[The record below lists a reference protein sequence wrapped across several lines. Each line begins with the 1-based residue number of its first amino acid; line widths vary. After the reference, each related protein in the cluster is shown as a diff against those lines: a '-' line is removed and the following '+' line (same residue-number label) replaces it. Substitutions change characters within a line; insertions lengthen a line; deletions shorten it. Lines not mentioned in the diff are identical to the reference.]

1 MFWKKLSLDAVA
13 EKIAA
18 LGVPGLILAIAI
30 SYSGYA
36 GGAAIVSVLA
46 TMGGPLG
53 MIGGIVLL
61 GILVLISN
69 AIATYGAEVV
79 IKKVIVNLKTKGLSK
94 EEVLKKI
101 NSYPISMG
109 LKLKAKEYIEK
120 YWNTI

>member
-1 MFWKKLSLDAVA
+1 MFWKKLSLDTVA

-18 LGVPGLILAIAI
+18 LGVPGLILVIGIAF
-30 SYSGYA
+30 SGYA

-53 MIGGIVLL
+53 MLGGILLL

-79 IKKVIVNLKTKGLSK
+79 IKKVITNLKKNGLSQ
-94 EEVLKKI
+94 EEALKKM
-101 NSYPISMG
+101 NAYPISMG
-109 LKLKAKEYIEK
+109 LKLGARGP
-120 YWNTI
+120 